1 MWISNRILPVLLILT
16 VAAIASH
23 AAASTIDDK
32 VDDLF
37 LKASSGEIRYQDI
50 VQPSKDELIE
60 MGSDAVPRLVTKLS
74 SEDARERNTLVDIFR
89 GIGALAV
96 PALIEALETDNLY
109 ALRNALQCLGEIG
122 ERDATESLL
131 RYFTDEHH
139 SVRSAAVTAV
149 GRCHDSSAVD
159 PCVNLL
165 SDSVESVRKSAAVA
179 LGRIE
184 DARATGPL
192 IRALDDVHFSVRMS
206 AARSLTSIG
215 SPACDA
221 LLNKCDSLSVMAK
234 SLAFEVWANS
244 AYRPAAEIL
253 LSETYSTDPHVRG
266 FAVVALASVS
276 DEKAR
281 DRIEKLSETET
292 DLFVLS
298 RLRAAMN
305 LLESK
310 AE

>member
-1 MWISNRILPVLLILT
+1 MLVISAVVMIV
-16 VAAIASH
+16 SH
-23 AAASTIDDK
+23 VAASTIDDK

-37 LKASSGEIRYQDI
+37 LKASSGEIRYQDL

-60 MGSDAVPRLVTKLS
+60 MGIDAVPRLVAKLS
-74 SEDARERNTLVDIFR
+74 SEDARERHTLVDIFR
-89 GIGALAV
+89 GIGAPAV
-96 PALIEALETDNLY
+96 PALIEALNTDNLY
-109 ALRNALQCLGEIG
+109 TLRNALRCLGEIG

-131 RYFTDEHH
+131 RYFTNEHH

-159 PCVNLL
+159 PCVSLL
-165 SDSVESVRKSAAVA
+165 SDSIESVRKSAAVA

-184 DARATGPL
+184 DASATEPL
-192 IRALDDVHFSVRMS
+192 IRTLDDVHFSVRMS

-215 SPACDA
+215 DPACRA
-221 LLNKCDSLSVMAK
+221 LLDKYDSLSMMSR

-244 AYRPAAEIL
+244 AYSQAAEIL

-266 FAVVALASVS
+266 FAIVSLAAVS

-281 DRIEKLSETET
+281 GRIEKLLETET

-298 RLRAAMN
+298 RLSAAMN